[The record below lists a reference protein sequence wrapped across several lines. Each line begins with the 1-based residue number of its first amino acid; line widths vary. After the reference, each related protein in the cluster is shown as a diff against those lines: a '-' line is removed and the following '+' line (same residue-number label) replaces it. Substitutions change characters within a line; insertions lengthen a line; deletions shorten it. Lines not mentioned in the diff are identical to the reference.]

1 MTTPRVSVCIVTYNH
16 ERYIHDC
23 IMTVIAQAQDVSLE
37 ILVGDDQSTD
47 RTEEIVRG
55 LAARFPELIRYF
67 RHENRLGPGGN
78 YQFLIRQV
86 RGEYIAHLDGDDYW
100 LPGKL
105 AAQVSVLDNSP
116 ECVAA
121 YTNAICVNDAGRMLG
136 VFNNPLVDRFDLE
149 SLLRRG
155 NFLNHSSLV
164 YRAGFGDTICL
175 WAPEFIDYR
184 IHLLLAQHGQLAYL
198 ASPYVGYRVSS
209 IGSMLADQHDRVKG
223 LYWSAVHEALSLTND
238 KNVTISALAEFLSG
252 ALLRASQTENH
263 EIFMRWW
270 RMATREFKCNK
281 LRLAFLIAVFTVR
294 RQSLSLLTK
303 YSGRISGLPFRIF
316 YRR

>member
-1 MTTPRVSVCIVTYNH
+1 
-16 ERYIHDC
+16 
-23 IMTVIAQAQDVSLE
+23 MTVIAQAQDVSLE

-209 IGSMLADQHDRVKG
+209 SGSMVAHQNDHVRE
-223 LYWSAVHEALSLTND
+223 LYWLAVHEALCLTTD
-238 KNVTISALAEFLSG
+238 QRVKMAAIADFLSG
-252 ALLRASQTENH
+252 VFLRARETGSREF
-263 EIFMRWW
+263 FMHWW
-270 RMATREFKCNK
+270 RVVTREFRCN
-281 LRLAFLIAVFTVR
+281 RFYLAFLVAMVAIR
-294 RQSLSLLTK
+294 RRSLSLLSK
-303 YSGRISGLPFRIF
+303 YSGRVAGLPFRTF
-316 YRR
+316 HRR